1 MTPELRD
8 AATNRMAP
16 DSIHKLNEV
25 LDTAEECGV
34 FTGPVNF
41 KYAGRDLWVV
51 PLQSWYHSS
60 WDKEPDL
67 THPDFLAVEQAVPFD
82 RKWGD
87 FSLCSW
93 PADVIDPEEART
105 IYSSNTKL
113 ADAFSQLNEDTI
125 GTYFNHNTNRSTAD
139 VITFSHFTPRIELS
153 LEKRFLIEPML
164 AKVIGSDPL
173 ERQVK
178 IRHYFENNLNNYF

>member
-1 MTPELRD
+1 
-8 AATNRMAP
+8 MAP
-16 DSIHKLNEV
+16 DSIHKLNEI

-34 FTGPVNF
+34 FAGPVRF
-41 KYAGRDLWVV
+41 KHRSRDLLVV
-51 PLQSWYHSS
+51 PLHSWYHSS
-60 WDKEPDL
+60 WDSEPEL
-67 THPDFLAVEQAVPFD
+67 SHPNFLAVEEAVPFD

-93 PADVIDPEEART
+93 PAEVIDPEEART

-113 ADAFSQLNEDTI
+113 ADAFAALNQDVIES
-125 GTYFNHNTNRSTAD
+125 YFNSGALDRSVTD

-173 ERQVK
+173 EKQVTHA
-178 IRHYFENNLNNYF
+178 IQ

>member
-1 MTPELRD
+1 
-8 AATNRMAP
+8 MAP
-16 DSIHKLNEV
+16 DSVHKLNEV
-25 LDTAEECGV
+25 QHTAEECGV
-34 FTGPVNF
+34 FTGPVRF

-51 PLQSWYHSS
+51 PLHSWYHSS
-60 WDKEPDL
+60 WDSEPEL
-67 THPDFLAVEQAVPFD
+67 THPDFLAVEAAVPFD

-93 PADVIDPEEART
+93 PDDVVDPDEART

-113 ADAFSQLNEDTI
+113 ADAFAQLNENTI
-125 GTYFNHNTNRSTAD
+125 ESYFHEHKDRSTAD
-139 VITFSHFTPRIELS
+139 IITFSHFTPRIELS

-173 ERQVK
+173 EKQVGTK
-178 IRHYFENNLNNYF
+178 H